1 MIESRRNRES
11 SDIIHN
17 TGQINVWSFWFLDK
31 FQQNRMNLLVKI
43 IQKVKI
49 INKRLFWKYIW
60 NTFFAAYSLTMATVS
75 LHSLNEIGIIYLN
88 TVSGLNILA
97 SKSIYLAINSL
108 IRHFLGSFC
117 KIKNTSKKFSRFWL
131 SNIDMNSAKWDM
143 APYFTSSSYQKE
155 VKNRFGKDFLK

>member
-1 MIESRRNRES
+1 M
-11 SDIIHN
+11 D
-17 TGQINVWSFWFLDK
+17 
-31 FQQNRMNLLVKI
+31 LLVNNNPKAKI
-43 IQKVKI
+43 V
-49 INKRLFWKYIW
+49 NKLSYWKYFL
-60 NTFFAAYSLTMATVS
+60 NTFFAAYSLTIATVS
-75 LHSLNEIGIIYLN
+75 LQSLNEIGMIYLN